1 MTLEQTKQ
9 ENIKDDVLIEAQ
21 DKLLSQNFLT
31 YQNINQTE
39 INSLYWQIESINDAI
54 DFKKL
59 RKYSYLRL
67 KNSKKDKYP
76 NLIIDLDDEVDGIYK
91 QIKISTDNLTIEIEQ
106 CKNLANGYYIFENI
120 KFYNEYET
128 YITRTLLKTKYP
140 NNVEFIPL
148 SKKEWLYNGKEKKIE
163 MIDSIDYTKY
173 NIEKIREI
181 EKIEKHTK
189 TYIKC
194 LKRNTPKK

>member
-9 ENIKDDVLIEAQ
+9 ENIKDDILIEEQ
-21 DKLLSQNFLT
+21 DKLLSQNFLKN
-31 YQNINQTE
+31 QNINEKE
-39 INSLYWQIESINDAI
+39 INDLYWQIEAINDAI
-54 DFKKL
+54 DFRKL

-76 NLIIDLDDEVDGIYK
+76 NLTIDLDDEVDGIYK
-91 QIKISTDNLTIEIEQ
+91 QIKISVENLTIEIEQ
-106 CKNLANGYYIFENI
+106 CKNLANGYCIFENI

-128 YITRTLLKTKYP
+128 YITRTLLKTKFP

-148 SKKEWLYNGKEKKIE
+148 AKKEWLYNGKEKKLE
-163 MIDSIDYTKY
+163 MMEFIDYTKY

-189 TYIKC
+189 TYIKY
-194 LKRNTPKK
+194 LKKNTQKK